1 MQGRLIFPKCLFDDF
16 SPTTVVCVC
25 AFVSTTAIKAIVI
38 QRASDDSKVCVVRFC
53 ENAASALERQ
63 IYIER
68 ENVIVC
74 ADDNSENEL
83 HRAPPH
89 AYKHAAKTANAK
101 EPPGEWNILTVSSS
115 KQARNVP

>member
-1 MQGRLIFPKCLFDDF
+1 M
-16 SPTTVVCVC
+16 C

-53 ENAASALERQ
+53 ANAASALERQ
-63 IYIER
+63 YIFRER
-68 ENVIVC
+68 ERESVIVC

-101 EPPGEWNILTVSSS
+101 EPPGEWNILTVPSS